1 MNASNK
7 DPVATLETTDALQAQ
22 RLERDL
28 AMNGVSYSTEITKTK
43 RDGLRYIIKLLSP
56 THGL

>member
-1 MNASNK
+1 MSALSK
-7 DPVATLETTDALQAQ
+7 DPIATLETTDALAAQ

-43 RDGLRYIIKLLSP
+43 RDGLRYVIRLLSP
-56 THGL
+56 VHGT